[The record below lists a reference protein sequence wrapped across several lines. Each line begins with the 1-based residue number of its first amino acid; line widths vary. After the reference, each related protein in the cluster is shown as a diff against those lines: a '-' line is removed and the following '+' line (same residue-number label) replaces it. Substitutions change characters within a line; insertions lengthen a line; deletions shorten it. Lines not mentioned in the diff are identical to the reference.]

1 MSIERRA
8 VAKAAAGVLEDGAAA
23 RGMIG
28 VLEAQ
33 GELARGLED
42 VRSRLGIA
50 PRSEPGPF
58 ASFGEQMQA
67 VYRAG
72 IYPGR
77 VDGRL
82 AEVQRRASPAGAS
95 EQVPADGGFLVAPEF
110 AERLLER
117 VYSTGQFLQRTTSVP
132 ISKPGSTGAK
142 IAGFDEQSRENG
154 LRFGGVLS
162 YWQNEADEVLAT
174 KPKFRKVELSLKKL
188 TGLCYATDEL
198 VSDAALLESSLTAA
212 FTNEFRFRAE
222 YATLFGTGQGQPAG
236 IMSSPAL
243 ITVAAQA
250 GQAAGTIVAQ
260 NVLDM
265 WARMWGPSKS
275 KALWFTSSSAEAQ
288 LPKLAIDVGTG
299 GSAVPLYVPTRN
311 PNLQAFNLM
320 LGRPVITCE
329 YCPAPG
335 TPGDLILVDPSQYLI
350 LEKAGIEAAS
360 SIHVRFITNES
371 AFRFIWRMDGQPAW
385 HLPVAVFNG
394 GATHSPFVALAQ
406 R

>member
-8 VAKAAAGVLEDGAAA
+8 VARAAAGVLEDGAAP

-58 ASFGEQMQA
+58 ATFGEQMQA
-67 VYRAG
+67 VHRAAL
-72 IYPGR
+72 YPGR
-77 VDGRL
+77 VDARL
-82 AEVQRRASPAGAS
+82 TDVQRRATPAGAS
-95 EQVPADGGFLVAPEF
+95 EQVPADGGFLVSPEF
-110 AERLLER
+110 AERLIAR

-174 KPKFRKVELSLKKL
+174 KPKFREIELSLKKL

-198 VSDAALLESSLTAA
+198 VSDAALLESSLTTA
-212 FTNEFRFRAE
+212 FTGELRFRMEHA
-222 YATLFGTGQGQPAG
+222 ALFGTGQGQPAG

-250 GQAAGTIVAQ
+250 GQAPGTIVAD

-265 WARMWGPSKS
+265 WARLWGPSKP
-275 KALWFTSSSAEAQ
+275 KAIWMTSSTLESQ

-299 GSAVPLYVPTRN
+299 GSAVPLYVPTRH
-311 PNLQAFNLM
+311 PNLQPFNLL
-320 LGRPVITCE
+320 LGRPVVPCE
-329 YCPAPG
+329 YSPAPG
-335 TPGDLILVDPSQYLI
+335 TPGDLLLVDPSQYLV
-350 LEKAGIEAAS
+350 LEKSGIQFAL
-360 SIHVRFITNES
+360 SIHVRFLTSEQ
-371 AFRFIWRMDGQPAW
+371 AFRFIWRIDGQPAW
-385 HLPVAVFNG
+385 LFPVTPFNG
-394 GATHSPFVALAQ
+394 GATHSPFVCVAQ

>member
-1 MSIERRA
+1 MRGSRRVRVIERGQLLEVSVVDGRRTPGAKASSDSGAVDSTEAAVAARVHELPMATLLGRPLGERADSGERAVKKLAGGEVERLVKLQFSMEATMSIERRA

-33 GELARGLED
+33 GELARGSWKTWL
-42 VRSRLGIA
+42 SRLGIA

-174 KPKFRKVELSLKKL
+174 KPKFREV
-188 TGLCYATDEL
+188 
-198 VSDAALLESSLTAA
+198 ESS
-212 FTNEFRFRAE
+212 
-222 YATLFGTGQGQPAG
+222 
-236 IMSSPAL
+236 
-243 ITVAAQA
+243 
-250 GQAAGTIVAQ
+250 
-260 NVLDM
+260 
-265 WARMWGPSKS
+265 
-275 KALWFTSSSAEAQ
+275 
-288 LPKLAIDVGTG
+288 
-299 GSAVPLYVPTRN
+299 
-311 PNLQAFNLM
+311 
-320 LGRPVITCE
+320 
-329 YCPAPG
+329 
-335 TPGDLILVDPSQYLI
+335 
-350 LEKAGIEAAS
+350 AS
-360 SIHVRFITNES
+360 RS
-371 AFRFIWRMDGQPAW
+371 
-385 HLPVAVFNG
+385 
-394 GATHSPFVALAQ
+394 
-406 R
+406 